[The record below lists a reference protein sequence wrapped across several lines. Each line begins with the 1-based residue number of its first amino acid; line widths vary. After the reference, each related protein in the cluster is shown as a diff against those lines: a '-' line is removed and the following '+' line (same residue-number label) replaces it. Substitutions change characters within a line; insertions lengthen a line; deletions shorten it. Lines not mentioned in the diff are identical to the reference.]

1 MDRNMDE
8 SIRIEREAAAWL
20 ARRDGDDW
28 SPLDERAFIAW
39 RDAATAHLV
48 AFLRLDAA
56 WRDAGRLQAVG
67 AGVGAGNMPARGD
80 WNWSRPNA
88 GHSTDVASGLNPAA
102 LSFAHRPIESHRR
115 GWSFAFAGCAMACA
129 IGVFAWTQAGRVE
142 PQTYRTVAG
151 ALEEVPLADGSR
163 ATLSGDSVIGVALSR
178 HERDIDLSRGEAFF
192 AVAKD
197 ASRPFVVHV
206 GMREV
211 VAVGTRFAVRRDID
225 GLRVV
230 VTEGL
235 VRLESPSTN
244 APDRLSTTFLP
255 AGSVAEIDANGASV
269 RFGTPA
275 EAERFLSWRNGVLA
289 FHDTPLADAAAEF
302 NRYGARHLV
311 IGDAD
316 VAELRVGGNFN
327 SATTEGFVRLLEA
340 GFPVR
345 AERQGDRIV
354 LHYRK

>member
-8 SIRIEREAAAWL
+8 SQRIEREAAAWL
-20 ARRDGDDW
+20 ARRDGDGW
-28 SPLDERAFIAW
+28 SPQDERAFVAW

-56 WRDAGRLQAVG
+56 WQGAGRLQAVG
-67 AGVGAGNMPARGD
+67 AGFGSGNMPARGG
-80 WNWSRPNA
+80 WNWSRANA
-88 GHSTDVASGLNPAA
+88 DHGGHAASALNSAA
-102 LSFAHRPIESHRR
+102 LNFARR
-115 GWSFAFAGCAMACA
+115 RAEPRRHGWLLALAGCAVACA
-129 IGVFAWTQAGRVE
+129 VGVFAWRQADPVE
-142 PQTYRTVAG
+142 PRTYRTAAG
-151 ALEEVPLADGSR
+151 ALEEIPLADGSR
-163 ATLSGDSVIGVALSR
+163 ATLSGDSVVGVALSR

-206 GMREV
+206 GVREV
-211 VAVGTRFAVRRDID
+211 IAVGTRFAVRRNSD

-235 VRLESPSTN
+235 VRLQSPGAN

-255 AGSVAEIDANGASV
+255 AGSVAVIDANGASV
-269 RFGTPA
+269 HYGTPA
-275 EAERFLSWRNGVLA
+275 DAERMLSWRSGVLA
-289 FHDTPLADAAAEF
+289 FHDTPLAEAAADF
-302 NRYGARHLV
+302 NRYGASRIV
-311 IGDAD
+311 IADAD
-316 VAELRVGGNFN
+316 VAALRVGGNFN
-327 SATTEGFVRLLEA
+327 WSNADGFVRLLEA

-345 AERQGDRIV
+345 AERRGDRIV

>member
-28 SPLDERAFIAW
+28 SPREERAFIAW

-67 AGVGAGNMPARGD
+67 AGVGAGDMPARGD
-80 WNWSRPNA
+80 WNWSRPND
-88 GHSTDVASGLNPAA
+88 GHSRDAASALNPAA
-102 LSFAHRPIESHRR
+102 LSFTRRPVESHRR
-115 GWSFAFAGCAMACA
+115 RWSFAFAGCAMACA
-129 IGVFAWTQAGRVE
+129 IGVFAWNQAGRVE
-142 PQTYRTVAG
+142 PQVYRTAAG
-151 ALEEVPLADGSR
+151 ALEEIPLADGSR
-163 ATLSGDSVIGVALSR
+163 ATLSGDSVVGVALSR

-206 GMREV
+206 GAREV
-211 VAVGTRFAVRRDID
+211 VAVGTRFAVRRDDD

-235 VRLESPSTN
+235 VRLESPSAN

-255 AGSVAEIDANGASV
+255 AGSVAEVDAKGASV
-269 RFGTPA
+269 HFGTPA
-275 EAERFLSWRNGVLA
+275 EAERFLSWRDGVLS
-289 FHDTPLADAAAEF
+289 FHDTPLAAAAAEF
-302 NRYGARHLV
+302 NRYGARRIV

-316 VAELRVGGNFN
+316 VADLRVGGNFN
-327 SATTEGFVRLLEA
+327 WANADGFVRLLEA

-345 AERQGDRIV
+345 AERQANRIV